1 VYTRNEAAYTC
12 AQEASISTTRGKS
25 PVYLQQQL
33 YILATKSPTYSRLN
47 QKAKY
52 WQALGVTK
60 EPHISAKEPCI
71 SAKKRHWAK

>member
-1 VYTRNEAAYTC
+1 
-12 AQEASISTTRGKS
+12 
-25 PVYLQQQL
+25 VYLQQEL
-33 YILATKSPTYSRLN
+33 YILATKSPMYSRLH